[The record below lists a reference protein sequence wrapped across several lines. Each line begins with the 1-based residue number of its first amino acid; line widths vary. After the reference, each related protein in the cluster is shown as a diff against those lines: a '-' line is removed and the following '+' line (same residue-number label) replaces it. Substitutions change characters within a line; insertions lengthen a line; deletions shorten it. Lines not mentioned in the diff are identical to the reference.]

1 MFLFNIDIILIG
13 FSIGTLLYLFEL
25 AWIWGGLAGFKSNE
39 DPDYSTPVSLIIA
52 ARDEEINLKQNLEL
66 WLGQNHNSFEV
77 IVVNDCSY
85 DNTQHFLAEF
95 QRKFQHLQVVSLE
108 ETNIFKGGKKH
119 ALSLAL
125 KAAQFERV
133 LFTDADCK
141 PSSNDWLALMNAQ
154 FTDQKEIVLGMG
166 VYEKQKGLLNYLI
179 RMDAL
184 QIAIQYLGTA
194 ARGFPYMGV
203 GRNLAYKK
211 QLFFDVGGFKK
222 HIDIKWGDDDL
233 FINQVAQSKN
243 TTICALPDARTI
255 SKPKTSFGAW
265 FVQKRRHI
273 STSGRYRFGTKAL
286 ISLKTVRMLIYYSA
300 LISGLFIPELFRPF
314 LISASVLYIAHVLIF
329 VVLKNKI
336 GKVDEFFVFPFAEIA
351 LFVINI
357 LIYLS
362 IWMRKPKSWN

>member
-85 DNTQHFLAEF
+85 DNTQHFLADF

-154 FTDQKEIVLGMG
+154 FTDQKTIVLGMG
-166 VYEKQKGLLNYLI
+166 LYEKKKGMLNYLI

-194 ARGFPYMGV
+194 SRGFPYMGV
-203 GRNLAYKK
+203 GRNLAYNKK
-211 QLFFDVGGFKK
+211 LFFVVGGFKK
-222 HIDIKWGDDDL
+222 HIELKWLDDDL
-233 FINQVAQSKN
+233 FINKIANSNN
-243 TTICALPDARTI
+243 TTICAIPDAITI
-255 SKPKTSFGAW
+255 SKPKTSFSEW
-265 FVQKRRHI
+265 ITQKRRHM
-273 STSGRYRFGTKAL
+273 STSGRYPFGTKLL
-286 ISLKTVRMLIYYSA
+286 ISIKPIRMLIYYSM
-300 LISGLFIPELFRPF
+300 LICGLLIPELFNSF
-314 LISASVLYIAHVLIF
+314 IISASIIYLAHVLIF
-329 VVLKNKI
+329 LVLKNKI
-336 GKVDEFFVFPFAEIA
+336 GKVDEFYVFPFAEFT
-351 LFVINI
+351 LFVNNI
-357 LIYLS
+357 LIYL
-362 IWMRKPKSWN
+362 

>member
-1 MFLFNIDIILIG
+1 MFLSYVDIILIG
-13 FSIGTLLYLFEL
+13 FSIGAFLYLFEL

-39 DPDYSTPVSLIIA
+39 IPDYNTSISLIIA
-52 ARDEEINLKQNLEL
+52 ARDEERNLKQNLEL

-77 IVVNDCSY
+77 IVVDDCSY
-85 DNTQHFLAEF
+85 DNTQYFLNEL
-95 QRKFQHLQVVSLE
+95 QRKFQHLQVVNLD
-108 ETNIFKGGKKH
+108 ETKIFKGGKKH
-119 ALSLAL
+119 ALSLAI

-141 PSSNDWLALMNAQ
+141 PSSKDWLALMNAQ
-154 FTDQKEIVLGMG
+154 FTDQKEIILGMG
-166 VYEKQKGLLNYLI
+166 LYEKKKGLLNYLI

-233 FINQVAQSKN
+233 FINQIAKSNN
-243 TTICALPDARTI
+243 TTICAIPEAQTV
-255 SKPKTSFGAW
+255 SKSKTSFEAW

-273 STSGRYRFGTKAL
+273 STSGRYDLGTKVL
-286 ISLKTVRMLIYYSA
+286 ISLKSVRILIYYSM
-300 LISGLFIPELFRPF
+300 LILGLFIPELFNSF
-314 LISASVLYIAHVLIF
+314 IISASIIYLAHILIF
-329 VVLKNKI
+329 IVLKNKI

-351 LFVINI
+351 LFVVNI

-362 IWMRKPKSWN
+362 IWIRKPKSWN